1 VVQGLIL
8 RWNGST
14 WSADTDPTDGTY
26 SPLSAAATV
35 PGAANEWA
43 VGTLSNSALI
53 LSHG

>member
-1 VVQGLIL
+1 MQGLIL

-14 WSADTDPTDGTY
+14 WSQDTDPTDGSF
-26 SPLSAAATV
+26 SPLFAAAAL

-43 VGTLSNSALI
+43 VGTVSNVSLI